1 MSAGDTKLT
10 GMIRMLIGLAV
21 NLASAAL
28 GLLVAAWLVDGVQLE
43 AAGFTA
49 AVVVFAGAA
58 TLLGPFVFN
67 TARRHANA
75 LLGGIGLVSTWLAL
89 WIATWL
95 PGGLTISGW
104 RSWVL
109 AALVVWLV
117 TALGGWFL
125 LWLAVGRK
133 VANRRANAGP

>member
-1 MSAGDTKLT
+1 
-10 GMIRMLIGLAV
+10 MIRMLIGIAV
-21 NLASAAL
+21 NLASAVL
-28 GLLVAAWLVDGVQLE
+28 GLLVAAWLVEGVHLE
-43 AAGFTA
+43 AAGFIT
-49 AVVVFAGAA
+49 AVVVFTAA
-58 TLLGPFVFN
+58 TTLLGPFVFN
-67 TARRHANA
+67 TARRYASA
-75 LLGGIGLVSTWLAL
+75 LLGGIGLVSTLLAL

-133 VANRRANAGP
+133 VANRRANPGPTNF